1 MLARLSLRLR
11 IFLFFGLIALGGVAV
26 VLVSLY
32 VGLQRS
38 AEAGV
43 AGGFTFSAILASF
56 GLLALSAGI
65 WLLFDENVAKPIE
78 RVAALMRV
86 RAHSDAGTG
95 IDTELARYLGDLAPA
110 AAGLADRA
118 GSVAQDLASNL
129 ADHTAQLA
137 AERDQLT
144 ALLTDIPV
152 AMTVLSADLQIVL
165 YDGQSADLLS
175 RIAQP
180 RLNASLTQYF
190 EADALERALS
200 KVNRT
205 GLPVRCTLTSLDGAY
220 SCQALMRPLES
231 TQGYLLS
238 FGDADSTLRVDQPR
252 PLVYNFDLLDTDG
265 QARTED
271 TPLAALTYAVF
282 DTETTG
288 LLPHKDDIVQI
299 GALRMVHGRI
309 IEGEVFD
316 TLVNPGRPIP
326 AASSAVHGITDVM
339 VAGAPDVVEAARGF
353 HSFATDAVL
362 VAHNAPFDL
371 AFLRR
376 QADACAV
383 TWDHPVLDTVLL
395 SAVLFGASET
405 HTLDA
410 ICDRLG
416 IVIEQRDRHTALG
429 DARATANVLARM
441 IPMLEARGLITFGEV
456 VTETQKHGRLL
467 QDLN

>member
-1 MLARLSLRLR
+1 MLAHLSLRLR
-11 IFLFFGLIALGGVAV
+11 IFLFFCLLALGGVAV
-26 VLVSLY
+26 VLGSLY
-32 VGLQRS
+32 LGFQRS
-38 AEAGV
+38 AQAGV
-43 AGGFTFSAILASF
+43 AGGFTFSAILAGF
-56 GLLALSAGI
+56 GLLALSAGV

-78 RVAALMRV
+78 KVAALMRV
-86 RAHSDAGTG
+86 RAHSDAGTD
-95 IDTELARYLGDLAPA
+95 IDPELARYLGDLAPA

-118 GSVAQDLASNL
+118 GSAAQNLASNL

-152 AMTVLSADLQIVL
+152 AMTVLSSDLQIVL

-180 RLNASLTQYF
+180 RLNAPIADYF
-190 EADALERALS
+190 ELEVLEQTRRQVD
-200 KVNRT
+200 KT
-205 GLPVRCTLTSLDGAY
+205 GLPVDCTLTSVHGGLT
-220 SCQALMRPLES
+220 CPVLMRPLDDA
-231 TQGYLLS
+231 QGYLLS
-238 FGDADSTLRVDQPR
+238 FEAAQNALSTEQPR
-252 PLVYNFDLLDTDG
+252 PLVYNFDLLDTAG

-271 TPLAALTYAVF
+271 TPLSALTYAVF

-299 GALRMVHGRI
+299 GALRMVRGRI
-309 IEGEVFD
+309 VEGEAFD
-316 TLVNPGRPIP
+316 TLVNPNRPIP
-326 AASSAVHGITDVM
+326 AASSAVHGITDAM
-339 VAGAPDVVEAARGF
+339 VADAPDVTEAARGF
-353 HSFATDAVL
+353 HGFASGAVL

-371 AFLRR
+371 AFLRK
-376 QADACAV
+376 QAEACGV

-416 IVIEQRDRHTALG
+416 IVIQERDRHTALG
-429 DARATANVLARM
+429 DARATAQVLACM
-441 IPMLEARGLITFGEV
+441 IPMLEARGLTTFGEV
-456 VTETQKHGRLL
+456 VAETRKHGRLL

>member
-1 MLARLSLRLR
+1 MLANLSLRLR
-11 IFLFFGLIALGGVAV
+11 IFLFFCLIALGSVTV
-26 VLVSLY
+26 VLISLY
-32 VGLQRS
+32 MGLQRT
-38 AEAGV
+38 ADVGV
-43 AGGFTFSAILASF
+43 AGGFTFAAILASF

-78 RVAALMRV
+78 KVAALMRV
-86 RAHSDAGTG
+86 RAHSDADTD
-95 IDTELARYLGDLAPA
+95 IDPELARYLGDLAPA

-118 GSVAQDLASNL
+118 GSAAQDLAANL

-152 AMTVLSADLQIVL
+152 AMTVLSADLNIVL
-165 YDGQSADLLS
+165 YDGQSADLLA

-180 RLNASLTQYF
+180 RLNAPLTDYF
-190 EADALERALS
+190 EPEVLDQARAQ
-200 KVNRT
+200 VNRT
-205 GLPVRCTLTSLDGAY
+205 GLPVQCVLTSLHGGL
-220 SCQALMRPLES
+220 SCPALMRPLDGAP
-231 TQGYLLS
+231 GYLLS
-238 FGDADSTLRVDQPR
+238 FEETETTLSTEQPR
-252 PLVYNFDLLDTDG
+252 PLVYDFNLLDTAG

-271 TPLAALTYAVF
+271 TPLSELTYAVF

-299 GALRMVHGRI
+299 GALRMVRGRI
-309 IEGEVFD
+309 VEGEAFD
-316 TLVNPGRPIP
+316 TLVDPKRPIP
-326 AASSAVHGITDVM
+326 TTSSAVHGITDAM

-353 HSFATDAVL
+353 HGFASGAVL

-376 QADACAV
+376 QAEACGV
-383 TWDHPVLDTVLL
+383 EWDHPVLDTVLL
-395 SAVLFGASET
+395 SAILFGASET

-416 IVIEQRDRHTALG
+416 IVIEDRDRHTALG
-429 DARATANVLARM
+429 DARATAQVLACM
-441 IPMLEARGLITFGEV
+441 IPMLEARGVRTFGEV
-456 VTETQKHGRLL
+456 VTETKKHGRLL